1 MSDWLQ
7 QTKKQVLPESGS
19 HLVLISRIPG
29 QFSASND
36 VVCASASIW
45 ACGCSGTVILDQRP
59 QFPLLSMDFGIAAGI
74 EGQLQQATARRNG
87 LMHLQLRIRL
97 IFEGS
102 GVVVAWC
109 KATRKGDQKA
119 EGERKRH
126 RWKEGRAYACV
137 PAIWPVAEWPVT

>member
-1 MSDWLQ
+1 M
-7 QTKKQVLPESGS
+7 G
-19 HLVLISRIPG
+19 
-29 QFSASND
+29 
-36 VVCASASIW
+36 
-45 ACGCSGTVILDQRP
+45 
-59 QFPLLSMDFGIAAGI
+59 FGIAAGI

-119 EGERKRH
+119 EGESICM
-126 RWKEGRAYACV
+126 YA
-137 PAIWPVAEWPVT
+137 